1 MTDRPIR
8 FVFDAI
14 SLPET
19 QPIGWGLLAR
29 GGTLVLTLGASVKE
43 DEGKGRKAIQT
54 SGSPHSA
61 QNKELG
67 CRTWAMVEEWLSE
80 GDIQVCSAI
89 CA

>member
-8 FVFDAI
+8 LVFDAV

-29 GGTLVLTLGASVKE
+29 DGILVLTLGASVKE

-54 SGSPHSA
+54 SGSPHMA

-67 CRTWAMVEEWLSE
+67 RSTWAMIEEWLSE

-89 CA
+89 GV